1 MVLGGFGELGVCGNG
16 DGVVVGLHP
25 DFDSDNVPG
34 GVCGVGRCVEDVLPD
49 DGDGADPGFD

>member
-1 MVLGGFGELGVCGNG
+1 MGMGMGGG

-34 GVCGVGRCVEDVLPD
+34 GVRGVGRCVEDVLPD
-49 DGDGADPGFD
+49 DGDGADPAFG